1 MSRAFVKE
9 PDGDQVSDDQPEWP
23 ISTHANYVTAEG
35 LELLNKRREHL
46 IKEQQKL
53 TDDIDDMSA
62 KVSLNQIGR
71 ELRYLNARLAS
82 AKLIRQADPKSN
94 TVSIGSTVNV
104 IDEHGAS
111 HTFTIVGEDEADI
124 KLGKISWISPL
135 ANALLDKH
143 LGDEVTWKR
152 PIGDLNV
159 EISEIRT
166 V

>member
-23 ISTHANYVTAEG
+23 ISTHPNYVTAHG
-35 LELLNKRREHL
+35 LELLNNRRDYL
-46 IKEQQKL
+46 LKEQQKL
-53 TDDIDDMSA
+53 TDDLDNMAA

-82 AKLIRQADPKSN
+82 AQLIRQTDLDNSK
-94 TVSIGSTVNV
+94 VSIGSTVTV

-111 HTFTIVGEDEADI
+111 YTFTIVGEDEADI
-124 KLGKISWISPL
+124 KLGKISWVSPL
-135 ANALLDKH
+135 ASVLLDKH
-143 LGDEVTWKR
+143 LGDEVTWQR
-152 PIGDLNV
+152 PMGDLYI
-159 EISEIRT
+159 EIIEITT